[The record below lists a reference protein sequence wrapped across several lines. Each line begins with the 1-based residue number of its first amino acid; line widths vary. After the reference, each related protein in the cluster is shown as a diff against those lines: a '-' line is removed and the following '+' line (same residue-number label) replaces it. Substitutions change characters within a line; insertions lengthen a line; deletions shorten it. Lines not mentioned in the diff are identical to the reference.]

1 MTRHVCARAGLG
13 CPAHG
18 VEYALNQ
25 AIISDKNI
33 KRNDV
38 FIPGEYSPV
47 CILQLTMLSACRS
60 TGAMLSRLSLLPR
73 AGQVPRTA
81 FTART
86 LVTVNTKSAGP
97 QVLGGGQKKVA
108 TFTFGRLAP
117 ISRAMCSDSSSSQ
130 PPQQPQLDNTASQPT
145 PAPSDAGDHEGQLK
159 ALQPQPNM
167 RVMHNRRKYRRPYTP
182 ADVSM
187 TANFFYGIESVDDV
201 TA

>member
-1 MTRHVCARAGLG
+1 MNSQGG
-13 CPAHG
+13 AHSRSPQ
-18 VEYALNQ
+18 L
-25 AIISDKNI
+25 

-38 FIPGEYSPV
+38 SIPGEYSPV
-47 CILQLTMLSACRS
+47 CILQLTLLSACRS

-73 AGQVPRTA
+73 TARQVPRTA

-86 LVTVNTKSAGP
+86 LVTVNTESAGP
-97 QVLGGGQKKVA
+97 QVLGGRQKKVL

-130 PPQQPQLDNTASQPT
+130 LPQQPQ
-145 PAPSDAGDHEGQLK
+145 PAPSNAGDHEGQLK

-167 RVMHNRRKYRRPYTP
+167 RVMHNNRLKYRRPYTP

-187 TANFFYGIESVDDV
+187 TANIFLRNRIC
-201 TA
+201 